1 MSYLIIDRSQG
12 YIDGRAKGNLALL
25 KRRLDGQQISY
36 LIYLKILSFF

>member
-1 MSYLIIDRSQG
+1 MYMSYLIIDRSQG
-12 YIDGRAKGNLALL
+12 YIDGRAYLALL